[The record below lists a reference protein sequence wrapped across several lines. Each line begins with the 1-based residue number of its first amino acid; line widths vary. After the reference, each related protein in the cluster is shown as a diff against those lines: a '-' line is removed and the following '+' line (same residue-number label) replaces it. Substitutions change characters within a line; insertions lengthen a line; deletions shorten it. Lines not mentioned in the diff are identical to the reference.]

1 MRVLAALE
9 ASALATGCSVEH
21 TWGDTPY
28 SDMVDNSPLLDLYT
42 ANAARLGRVVAAA
55 DEESAV
61 VGSTDMGNVS
71 YSVPAIHPM
80 IKAAPDGCAI
90 HTKDFAVHAASP
102 LGDQAVLDG
111 AKAMAMTVVDF
122 WLQPAARE
130 AAQRAFDTAMH
141 SG

>member
-1 MRVLAALE
+1 
-9 ASALATGCSVEH
+9 
-21 TWGDTPY
+21 
-28 SDMVDNSPLLDLYT
+28 
-42 ANAARLGRVVAAA
+42 
-55 DEESAV
+55 V